1 VTASAAA
8 SPHSM
13 RPSMMARADSDV
25 ESLNRYGGELSAG
38 GHGEAASSASSD
50 LPAMLSSVDGD
61 DDDEEDDDDERLEML
76 FDEPSQSSLRH
87 DLMLVEE
94 HIRPLIKEELRYSI
108 QSKRMAKGLPDIVN
122 LDRKETVFD
131 VVSPETR
138 KKRERRRERN
148 KIAAAKCRF
157 KKKLL
162 SEKLEQESERLETL
176 NYQLQREVR
185 QLHDEKEK
193 LVYILNMHMPSCNAT
208 AESLSSSPQLQPQQQ
223 LAPPRKGGLN
233 KNENSNPK

>member
-1 VTASAAA
+1 MKT
-8 SPHSM
+8 
-13 RPSMMARADSDV
+13 MARDSDV
-25 ESLNRYGGELSAG
+25 DSLNRYGSEL
-38 GHGEAASSASSD
+38 AANGPTSTVSASGSD
-50 LPAMLSSVDGD
+50 VSMLPVDMD
-61 DDDEEDDDDERLEML
+61 DEDDDDERLDML
-76 FDEPSQSSLRH
+76 FEEPTQSSLRH

-122 LDRKETVFD
+122 IDHKETVLD
-131 VVSPETR
+131 TWLGVVSPETR

-193 LVYILNMHMPSCNAT
+193 LVYILNMHMPTCA
-208 AESLSSSPQLQPQQQ
+208 ADSLSQGQQQ
-223 LAPPRKGGLN
+223 LGRKGG
-233 KNENSNPK
+233 ENASPTCNN